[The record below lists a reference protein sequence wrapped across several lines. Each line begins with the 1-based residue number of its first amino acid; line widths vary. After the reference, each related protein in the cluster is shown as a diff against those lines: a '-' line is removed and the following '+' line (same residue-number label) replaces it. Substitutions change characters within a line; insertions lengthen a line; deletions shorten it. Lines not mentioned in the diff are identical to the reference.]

1 METYN
6 IVYVERSGE
15 FRELDGTEI
24 WLMNKQKAWAE
35 HEFLVKSGDIERQ
48 LKKERK
54 PSNGKYLRNFFD

>member
-35 HEFLVKSGDIERQ
+35 HEFLVKSGDIERA

>member
-24 WLMNKQKAWAE
+24 WLMNRQKAWAE
-35 HEFLVKSGDIERQ
+35 HEFLVKSGDIERE
-48 LKKERK
+48 LKRK
-54 PSNGKYLRNFFD
+54 YKLNNGKKLRNFFD